1 MNIIMRLDWTRMAG
15 LAILVL
21 GGVIVQLGGCN
32 REQPTQRT
40 EAYYALHG
48 LVPGQVNELQI
59 GEYKFRFPAEN
70 FPEPYTYAKRAS
82 DIVKG
87 RAERATVQLDLSSW
101 FIEKPPGLA
110 SEATTL
116 VRVEYWPRLNSGEGM
131 KAAQEAKLNS
141 EPWKAIDDLPQIGLR
156 RYTRVTGGWGELT
169 YLPTDSSV
177 KTSDGALMLYDCT
190 AILKSTADGKL
201 PLATDQPYICH
212 LSFRHPRGPYIAYFF
227 SGRLLPRWKEV
238 HQEVLNFVDTT
249 LIKN

>member
-1 MNIIMRLDWTRMAG
+1 MNIIKRLDWTRMAG

-32 REQPTQRT
+32 REQPVERT

-87 RAERATVQLDLSSW
+87 RAERATVYLDVSRW
-101 FIEKPPGLA
+101 VG
-110 SEATTL
+110 
-116 VRVEYWPRLNSGEGM
+116 
-131 KAAQEAKLNS
+131 
-141 EPWKAIDDLPQIGLR
+141 
-156 RYTRVTGGWGELT
+156 
-169 YLPTDSSV
+169 
-177 KTSDGALMLYDCT
+177 
-190 AILKSTADGKL
+190 L
-201 PLATDQPYICH
+201 PLATHRARGDNAISVEYRPAQTSQSEKEKRLADYIQSQPWTSNVDLPELGLKRLHDARGGWGYLTYMPISADIQN
-212 LSFRHPRGPYIAYFF
+212 LSIGKPIFFCTGYQSLQPTECSSSLIYSKKIHITYYF
-227 SGRLLPRWKEV
+227 SGRLLPHWKEV
-238 HQEVLNFVDTT
+238 HHEVLNFVDTT